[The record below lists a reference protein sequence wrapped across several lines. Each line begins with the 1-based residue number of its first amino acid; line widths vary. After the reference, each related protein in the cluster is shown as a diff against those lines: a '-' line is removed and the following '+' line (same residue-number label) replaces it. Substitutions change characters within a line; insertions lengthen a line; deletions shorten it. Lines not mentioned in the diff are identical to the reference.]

1 MAAQASPL
9 HSAHHWHLHVFR
21 SPMGES
27 EFRFAPLLRWLGL
40 TLIVVLVLQMAAVVV
55 AIDWA
60 DTSRP
65 PQVTGPLVA
74 LAPLGFLG
82 LLVTLIAS
90 RLEDPQQRH
99 TPLRWVVCG
108 CSALLAAGMI
118 AAIPMSL
125 SSEAGDAIQ
134 LQNLDQG
141 RQALKEARQFREDD
155 QQVEALGEQL
165 AQAGQLAADATDDD
179 KRRAAQVM
187 VDEQIVQMEEQLQR
201 FEAQRTRESR
211 QRLIGGTAS
220 AVVLAVAFALLAL
233 TAVL

>member
-1 MAAQASPL
+1 
-9 HSAHHWHLHVFR
+9 
-21 SPMGES
+21 MGES
-27 EFRFAPLLRWLGL
+27 EFRFAPLLCWLGL

-65 PQVTGPLVA
+65 PQLTGPLVA

-90 RLEDPQQRH
+90 RLEHPQQRH

-125 SSEAGDAIQ
+125 SSEAGDASQ

-141 RQALKEARQFREDD
+141 RQALKEARQFREDE

-165 AQAGQLAADATDDD
+165 AQAGQLAADATADD

-187 VDEQIVQMEEQLQR
+187 VDEQIVQMESQLQR

>member
-1 MAAQASPL
+1 
-9 HSAHHWHLHVFR
+9 
-21 SPMGES
+21 MGES
-27 EFRFAPLLRWLGL
+27 EFRVGPLLRWLGL

-60 DTSRP
+60 DTSRS
-65 PQVTGPLVA
+65 PQLTGPLVA

-108 CSALLAAGMI
+108 CAALLAAGMI

-125 SSEAGDAIQ
+125 SSEAGDASQ

-141 RQALKEARQFREDD
+141 RQALKEARQFREDE

-165 AQAGQLAADATDDD
+165 AQAGQLAADATADD

-187 VDEQIVQMEEQLQR
+187 VDEQIVQMESQLQR

-220 AVVLAVAFALLAL
+220 AVVLAFAFALLAL

>member
-1 MAAQASPL
+1 
-9 HSAHHWHLHVFR
+9 
-21 SPMGES
+21 MGES

-60 DTSRP
+60 GTSRP
-65 PQVTGPLVA
+65 PQLTGPLVA

-90 RLEDPQQRH
+90 RLEHPQQRQ

-108 CSALLAAGMI
+108 FSALLAAGMI
-118 AAIPMSL
+118 AAIPISL
-125 SSEAGDAIQ
+125 SSEAGDASQ

-141 RQALKEARQFREDD
+141 RQALKEARQFREDE

-165 AQAGQLAADATDDD
+165 AQAGQLAADATADD
-179 KRRAAQVM
+179 KRRAAEVM
-187 VDEQIVQMEEQLQR
+187 VDEQIVQMESQLQR

-220 AVVLAVAFALLAL
+220 AVVLAIAFALLAL

>member
-1 MAAQASPL
+1 
-9 HSAHHWHLHVFR
+9 
-21 SPMGES
+21 
-27 EFRFAPLLRWLGL
+27 
-40 TLIVVLVLQMAAVVV
+40 
-55 AIDWA
+55 
-60 DTSRP
+60 
-65 PQVTGPLVA
+65 
-74 LAPLGFLG
+74 
-82 LLVTLIAS
+82 
-90 RLEDPQQRH
+90 
-99 TPLRWVVCG
+99 
-108 CSALLAAGMI
+108 MI

-125 SSEAGDAIQ
+125 SSEAGDASQ

-141 RQALKEARQFREDD
+141 RQALKEARQFREDE

-165 AQAGQLAADATDDD
+165 AQAGQLAADATADD

-187 VDEQIVQMEEQLQR
+187 VDEQIVQMESQLQR

>member
-1 MAAQASPL
+1 
-9 HSAHHWHLHVFR
+9 
-21 SPMGES
+21 MGEPA
-27 EFRFAPLLRWLGL
+27 FRLAPLLRWLGL

-55 AIDWA
+55 GIDWS

-65 PQVTGPLVA
+65 PRLTGPLVA

-90 RLEDPQQRH
+90 RLDLPQQRH
-99 TPLRWVVCG
+99 TPLRWIVCG
-108 CSALLAAGMI
+108 CAALLAAGMI
-118 AAIPMSL
+118 AAIPLSL
-125 SSEAGDAIQ
+125 SGDAGDANQ

-141 RQALKEARQFREDD
+141 RQALKEARQFREDG

-165 AQAGQLAADATDDD
+165 AQAGQLAADATDKD
-179 KRRAAQVM
+179 KRRAALAM
-187 VDEQIVQMEEQLQR
+187 IDEQIDQMQSQLDR
-201 FEAQRTRESR
+201 FEAQRNRESR

-233 TAVL
+233 AAVL

>member
-1 MAAQASPL
+1 
-9 HSAHHWHLHVFR
+9 
-21 SPMGES
+21 MGES
-27 EFRFAPLLRWLGL
+27 ELRFSPLLRWLGL

-65 PQVTGPLVA
+65 PQLTGPLVA

-90 RLEDPQQRH
+90 RLEHPQQRQ

-179 KRRAAQVM
+179 KRRAAEVM
-187 VDEQIVQMEEQLQR
+187 VDEQIVQMEAQLQR